1 MSLKK
6 IICLSLFILPL
17 LGMLAILFNYK
28 SPVSSTIV
36 NPDGSVRTVSTIN
49 WADWNWINAN
59 WTNGDIAGQGLVGNS
74 WNADWAN
81 GNWVQSDDINVSP
94 DNNSIWIT
102 RRVGNINSTYKL
114 DKDFSK
120 CNVAKN
126 VSDTLSSGIVAG
138 LAKIDRI
145 EFLEI
150 LMDTHCINY
159 KNADTS
165 NLAFADVWND
175 DTKTKQIIKT
185 AIDLWIARGYDEG
198 DTKVFRPNNRISKVE
213 ALAILISL
221 SGLELKEKA
230 PENNFA
236 DVENNWKSNIAD
248 TSYRLGVT
256 PIDSDKNLFFPEY
269 IMNKWDA
276 YDIIGKIARYY

>member
-1 MSLKK
+1 
-6 IICLSLFILPL
+6 
-17 LGMLAILFNYK
+17 
-28 SPVSSTIV
+28 
-36 NPDGSVRTVSTIN
+36 
-49 WADWNWINAN
+49 
-59 WTNGDIAGQGLVGNS
+59 
-74 WNADWAN
+74 
-81 GNWVQSDDINVSP
+81 
-94 DNNSIWIT
+94 
-102 RRVGNINSTYKL
+102 
-114 DKDFSK
+114 
-120 CNVAKN
+120 
-126 VSDTLSSGIVAG
+126 
-138 LAKIDRI
+138 
-145 EFLEI
+145 
-150 LMDTHCINY
+150 MDTHCINY